1 MLCKTTEENNSS
13 QYADI
18 LTLHGEIYMAQKAFN
33 NAKISFEDALK
44 LHKLANNIDGQARD
58 YSGLGKSYILSND
71 LNEAEASFQNALEL
85 NTLAN
90 NTNGQGSNLVRLG
103 AIYLKSNK
111 LYEAEASF

>member
-1 MLCKTTEENNSS
+1 MILFFTCSSKSYFFHTFLTFLQKSVKKCKKVF
-13 QYADI
+13 
-18 LTLHGEIYMAQKAFN
+18 L
-33 NAKISFEDALK
+33 SFPDV
-44 LHKLANNIDGQARD
+44 ANNIDGQARD